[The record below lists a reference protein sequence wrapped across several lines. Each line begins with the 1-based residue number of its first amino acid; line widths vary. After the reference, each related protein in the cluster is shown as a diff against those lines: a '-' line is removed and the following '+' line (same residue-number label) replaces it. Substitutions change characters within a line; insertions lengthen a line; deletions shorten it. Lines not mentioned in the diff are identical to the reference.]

1 MKTLRFILFTL
12 LSAAAVAHAQQWPAK
27 PVRFVVPFAPGG
39 TTDILARLVG
49 QHLGEALGHPFVI
62 DNRAGA
68 GGIVGAETA
77 AKAPPDGYTVLVGAS
92 AWITVSPHTYK
103 KLNYDPLTDLVPVS
117 LFAISQVLLV
127 VNPVVPATNVRELV
141 AVMKAKPGELN
152 MASAGVGSSS
162 HLAGVLLTTV
172 TDTRALHVPYKG
184 AGGSIGAVV
193 AGEAHWTFTPMQ
205 GPLGFVRAG
214 KLRALA
220 VGGTSRSSALPDVP
234 TVAES
239 GYPDYE
245 LASWYGWLVPRGTP
259 PAVIER
265 LRAATVSVM
274 NSPELREQVM
284 NQGAEPKTTTPAE
297 FSRFIRAEYE
307 RIGRVVKAA
316 GVTAE

>member
-1 MKTLRFILFTL
+1 MRYAALVLALFANIAGAQDYPSKPIRLILPQSPG
-12 LSAAAVAHAQQWPAK
+12 SA
-27 PVRFVVPFAPGG
+27 
-39 TTDILARLVG
+39 TDVLARLIAPKMS
-49 QHLGEALGHPFVI
+49 EALGQPLVI

-77 AKAPPDGYTVLVGAS
+77 AKSPPDGYTVLVGAS

-103 KLNYDPLTDLVPVS
+103 KLNYDPLTDLAPVS

-127 VNPVVPATNVRELV
+127 VNPTLPAGNVRELV
-141 AVMKAKPGELN
+141 ALMKAKPDQLN
-152 MASAGVGSSS
+152 MASAGIGSTS
-162 HLAGVLLTTV
+162 HLAGVLLNSV

-193 AGEAHWTFTPMQ
+193 ANEAHWTFTPMQ

-214 KLRALA
+214 RLRALA
-220 VGGTSRSSALPDVP
+220 VGGSSRSSALPDVP

-245 LASWYGWLVPRGTP
+245 LTSWYGWLVPRGTP
-259 PAVIER
+259 AAVVDR
-265 LRAATVSVM
+265 LHAETVAVM
-274 NSPELREQVM
+274 SSPEVREQVM

-307 RIGRVVKAA
+307 RIGRVVKTA

>member
-1 MKTLRFILFTL
+1 MR
-12 LSAAAVAHAQQWPAK
+12 SAALVLALIANIAGAQDYPSK
-27 PVRFVVPFAPGG
+27 PIRLILPQSPGSA
-39 TTDILARLVG
+39 TDVLARLIAPKMSEVLG
-49 QHLGEALGHPFVI
+49 QPLVI

-77 AKAPPDGYTVLVGAS
+77 AKSPPDGYTVLVGAS

-103 KLNYDPLTDLVPVS
+103 KLSYDPLGDLAPVS

-127 VNPVVPATNVRELV
+127 VNPSLPASNVRELI
-141 AVMKAKPGELN
+141 ALMKAQPGQLN
-152 MASAGVGSSS
+152 MASAGIGSTS
-162 HLAGVLLTTV
+162 HLAGVLLTSV

-193 AGEAHWTFTPMQ
+193 ANEAHWTFTPMQ

-220 VGGTSRSSALPDVP
+220 VGGSSRSSALPDVP

-245 LASWYGWLVPRGTP
+245 LTSWYGWLVPRGTP
-259 PAVIER
+259 AAVIDR
-265 LRAATVSVM
+265 LHAATVAVM
-274 NSPELREQVM
+274 SMPEVREQVM
-284 NQGAEPKTTTPAE
+284 NQGAEPKTTAPAE
-297 FSRFIRAEYE
+297 FSGFIRAEYE

>member
-1 MKTLRFILFTL
+1 MRLAAYL
-12 LSAAAVAHAQQWPAK
+12 LALCAASAAAQDYPSK
-27 PVRFVVPFAPGG
+27 PIRLILPQSPGSA
-39 TTDILARLVG
+39 TDVLARLIAPKMS
-49 QHLGEALGHPFVI
+49 EALGQPLVI

-68 GGIVGAETA
+68 GGIVGAEMA

-127 VNPVVPATNVRELV
+127 VNPALPATNVRELV
-141 AVMKAKPGELN
+141 ALMKAKPGELN

-172 TDTRALHVPYKG
+172 SDTRALHVPYKG

-220 VGGTSRSSALPDVP
+220 VGGTSRSSALPEVP
-234 TVAES
+234 TVAQS

-259 PAVIER
+259 AAVIER
-265 LRAATVSVM
+265 LHAATVSVM
-274 NSPELREQVM
+274 GAPELREQVM
-284 NQGAEPKTTTPAE
+284 NQGAEPKTTPPAE
-297 FSRFIRAEYE
+297 FARFIRAEYE